1 MGDTILDA
9 IIKLLNLRAD
19 LDGWSVRHVAERGAQ
34 LYAVPSGVEAKRAVD
49 SQRYIIDVLRAN
61 QGPDGSQTCGTGNA
75 TILPGDDIQKAIDA
89 ASLMAG
95 LVHNPPHGIPAPAP
109 LAKVSL
115 VDPWL
120 QTDLAS
126 ALDEVFARLE
136 KVAGEQPH
144 VRMTAAEC
152 FAQEEAIHLVNSR
165 GIDASQVSTRIDI
178 EWVFLSQKD
187 GKEVESY
194 VEMTRRR
201 VADLNLEV
209 EIQRRA
215 RYAVDLLQA
224 SAPPSTQGPVVLQ
237 GATLGGFVNSYVLS
251 FLSSGEARFQKIT
264 PWEVGQPIF
273 KGEVKG
279 DSLSV
284 WANRQLP
291 YGTHSD
297 CFDAEGVPAQRVAL
311 IQENK
316 LAAFT
321 ANQRYADYL
330 SIPVTGE
337 FGNMEL
343 PAGTIPAQDLLTGS
357 HIEVADFSWFNPD
370 AVTGE
375 FASEIRLGYVVDGDK
390 RTHFKGGMLVG
401 NLLDALAD
409 VRWSAE
415 VGFYGN
421 YQGPAVAHFANLKV
435 TGK

>member
-1 MGDTILDA
+1 M
-9 IIKLLNLRAD
+9 
-19 LDGWSVRHVAERGAQ
+19 
-34 LYAVPSGVEAKRAVD
+34 
-49 SQRYIIDVLRAN
+49 
-61 QGPDGSQTCGTGNA
+61 
-75 TILPGDDIQKAIDA
+75 
-89 ASLMAG
+89 
-95 LVHNPPHGIPAPAP
+95 
-109 LAKVSL
+109 
-115 VDPWL
+115 
-120 QTDLAS
+120 
-126 ALDEVFARLE
+126 
-136 KVAGEQPH
+136 AGEQPF

-152 FAQEEAIHLVNSR
+152 FAQEETIHLVNSR
-165 GIDASQVSTRIDI
+165 GIDANQVSTRIDI

-187 GKEVESY
+187 GKEAESF

-201 VADLNLEV
+201 VSDLDLEA

-224 SAPPSTQGPVVLQ
+224 VAPPSYQGPVVLR
-237 GATLGGFVNSYVLS
+237 GATLGDFVNSGVLS
-251 FLSSGEARFQKIT
+251 FLGSGEARFQKIT
-264 PWEVGQPIF
+264 PWEIGQPVF

-284 WANRQLP
+284 WANRQLS

-297 CFDAEGVPAQRVAL
+297 CFDTEGIPAQRVAL

-330 SIPVTGE
+330 SIPVTGG

-343 PAGTIPAQDLLTGS
+343 PAGTIPAEELLAGAYV
-357 HIEVADFSWFNPD
+357 EVAAFSWFNPD
-370 AVTGE
+370 PVTGE

-390 RTHFKGGMLVG
+390 RIPFKGGMLVG
-401 NLLDALAD
+401 NLLDALAN

-415 VGFYGN
+415 VGFYGS
-421 YQGPAVAHFANLKV
+421 YQGPAVARFADLKV